1 MVDEVDSAANDQVF
15 LDFLAQLRG
24 YYIDRDASPMF
35 QSVILAGVYDIKNL
49 VSVEFKIDMSFSTK
63 KISGMLQEYEDDYAT
78 GMDILELSD
87 LLYEYTS
94 GYPFLVSKLCKLIDE
109 EIAGA
114 GIFRERKRRGR
125 RRAFF
130 RGEKYAF

>member
-109 EIAGA
+109 EIAGSRNFPGKKEAWTQA
-114 GIFRERKRRGR
+114 G
-125 RRAFF
+125 FF
-130 RGEKYAF
+130 